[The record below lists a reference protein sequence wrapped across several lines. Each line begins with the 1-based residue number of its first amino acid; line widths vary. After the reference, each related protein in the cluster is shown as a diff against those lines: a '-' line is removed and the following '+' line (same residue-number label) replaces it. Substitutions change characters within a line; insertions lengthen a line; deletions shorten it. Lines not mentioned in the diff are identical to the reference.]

1 VKVIAKNTFREIRI
15 KSGFSTVTLAEK
27 IGTSKQNVGQ
37 IERRVNGIA
46 AEKAKMVTE
55 LFGVSFDDIFE
66 LVERVGSDG
75 KTN

>member
-1 VKVIAKNTFREIRI
+1 MKVIAKNTFREIRI

>member
-1 VKVIAKNTFREIRI
+1 MKVIAKNTFRETRI

-46 AEKAKMVTE
+46 PDKAKIVTE
-55 LFGVSFDDIFE
+55 LFGVNFDDIFE
-66 LVERVGSDG
+66 LVERENASHE
-75 KTN
+75 

>member
-46 AEKAKMVTE
+46 PDKAKVVTE

-66 LVERVGSDG
+66 LVERENASHE
-75 KTN
+75 